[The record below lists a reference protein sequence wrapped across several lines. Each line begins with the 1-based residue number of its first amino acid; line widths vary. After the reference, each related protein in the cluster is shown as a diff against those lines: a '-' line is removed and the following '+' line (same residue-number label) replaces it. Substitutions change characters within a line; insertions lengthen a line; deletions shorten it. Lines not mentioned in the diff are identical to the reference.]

1 MKKLNAQGP
10 SLIGR
15 IMGHTAPN
23 PRVVLV
29 VDDEEAIRRIARLIL
44 ERAGHCVLE
53 APDGLRALELL
64 YTYSGP
70 IDLVVCDVVMPHLSG
85 TDLVERLKKEQ
96 PDLKVLLISGEVED
110 SPVVGVELLRKPFTA
125 QALQS
130 AVMALLPNKSSTR

>member
-1 MKKLNAQGP
+1 MKLNATVP
-10 SLIGR
+10 RLIGR
-15 IMGHTAPN
+15 ILGHTASK

-29 VDDEEAIRRIARLIL
+29 VDDEEAVRRIARLIL

-53 APDGLRALELL
+53 APDGLQALELL

-70 IDLVVCDVVMPHLSG
+70 IDLVVCDVVMPHLTG
-85 TDLVERLKKEQ
+85 TELVKRLRKEQ
-96 PDLKVLLISGEVED
+96 PNLKVLLISGQIED

-130 AVMALLPNKSSTR
+130 AVMALLPNKSTAL